1 MQHCFNI
8 LTMNFKSVFFFLI
21 VFWILVSCD
30 YFKPNQAPQAIARV
44 NNAFLYQEDIINLVP
59 TESSK
64 EDSLEIVTG
73 FVERWA
79 SQQLLI
85 QTAELNLTEEQ
96 KKSFN
101 DLLVQYRN
109 DLYTKAYLEEMVK
122 SKVDTTITENELKSY
137 YQSNKENF
145 RTTGALVKL
154 SYINLP
160 ENHPKLNLIKQKFS
174 GARKKDDRKFWDQYQ
189 LQFKSFAMNDSV
201 WVEMNQIYRKLP
213 FITPDNREQ
222 YIVKG
227 NIFEKLDSLDIYL
240 VKIKDL
246 LEKNQVAPF
255 EYIKPTIKQVLLN
268 KRKLEFIQKFENE
281 MVQDAKNNNKY
292 EIYE

>member
-1 MQHCFNI
+1 M
-8 LTMNFKSVFFFLI
+8 
-21 VFWILVSCD
+21 
-30 YFKPNQAPQAIARV
+30 
-44 NNAFLYQEDIINLVP
+44 
-59 TESSK
+59 
-64 EDSLEIVTG
+64 
-73 FVERWA
+73 
-79 SQQLLI
+79 
-85 QTAELNLTEEQ
+85 TEEQ

-174 GARKKDDRKFWDQYQ
+174 GARKKDDHKFWDQYQ

-227 NIFEKLDSLDIYL
+227 KTFEKLDPLDIYF
-240 VKIKDL
+240 VKTKDL